1 METTAT
7 RYDAAA
13 QTLTARRSRAAAVLA
28 PAILGLLLGWTADAQ
43 EVAPPPPE
51 SPAAAPSAS
60 PPADRGAFATVGN
73 WIDQSITTLGTG
85 LKATQKTI
93 DDLTAPTRDAVK
105 DVAGVAKDAATAVV
119 RLPKVGFVSGAER
132 CLTAPNGAPDC
143 QAATEALC
151 KANGFESGRS
161 LDTRT
166 QAYCPP
172 PQIKLSGPLP
182 KLTECVYV
190 TRAIC
195 R

>member
-1 METTAT
+1 VITVCHSAAT
-7 RYDAAA
+7 RVLCGSYRSAA
-13 QTLTARRSRAAAVLA
+13 LA
-28 PAILGLLLGWTADAQ
+28 PVLLGLLLAF
-43 EVAPPPPE
+43 
-51 SPAAAPSAS
+51 PAAAEEPQPAPPERPAAAS
-60 PPADRGAFATVGN
+60 PANPTPERGPFGAVGT
-73 WIDQSITTLGTG
+73 WIDQSIDRLGTG
-85 LKATQKTI
+85 IKATQKTI
-93 DDLTAPTRDAVK
+93 DDLTAPTRDAVQNA
-105 DVAGVAKDAATAVV
+105 AGAAKDAATAVT
-119 RLPKVGFVSGAER
+119 RLPRVGFVSGSER

-143 QAATEALC
+143 RAATETLC

-166 QAYCPP
+166 EAYCPP

>member
-1 METTAT
+1 VITVCHSVAT
-7 RYDAAA
+7 RFV
-13 QTLTARRSRAAAVLA
+13 RRSSTWRALVPAV
-28 PAILGLLLGWTADAQ
+28 LGLLLCGPTAAE
-43 EVAPPPPE
+43 EVQPAPPE
-51 SPAAAPSAS
+51 SQTAAAPAN
-60 PPADRGAFATVGN
+60 PAPERGPFGAVGN
-73 WIDQSITTLGTG
+73 WIDQSITTVGTG

-93 DDLTAPTRDAVK
+93 DDLTAPARDAVK
-105 DVAGVAKDAATAVV
+105 DAAGAAKDAATAVV
-119 RLPKVGFVSGAER
+119 RLPRVGFVSGSER

-143 QAATEALC
+143 QAATQVLC
-151 KANGFESGRS
+151 KSNGFESGRS

-166 QAYCPP
+166 EAYCPP

>member
-1 METTAT
+1 VITACHSAAT
-7 RYDAAA
+7 RFV
-13 QTLTARRSRAAAVLA
+13 RRSSTWTVLVPAVLS
-28 PAILGLLLGWTADAQ
+28 LLLCGPTAAEEAQ
-43 EVAPPPPE
+43 ATAPPE
-51 SPAAAPSAS
+51 SQAAAAPATAS
-60 PPADRGAFATVGN
+60 PERGPFGAVGN
-73 WIDQSITTLGTG
+73 WIDQSISTVGTG

-93 DDLTAPTRDAVK
+93 DDLTAPARDAVK
-105 DVAGVAKDAATAVV
+105 DAAGAAKDAATAVA
-119 RLPKVGFVSGAER
+119 RLPRVGFVSGSER

-143 QAATEALC
+143 RAATEALC

-172 PQIKLSGPLP
+172 AQIKLSGPLP